1 LADRITLRDPGNAP
15 AAGDRI
21 GYVYVRPK
29 AGQLASALQGD
40 RIETPLFIK
49 EHGLLPDYKHYI
61 EHQLQN
67 PISQAFGL
75 LLELVPGFRGDML
88 RGCPLAVDDLDRFLA
103 MREAKAA
110 ELLFAE
116 SLKTLD
122 MDGTRL
128 AMAHLFKG
136 TATVVKRAVKEPIAR
151 ASTSAATSSSETSA
165 TTSATTSETTSVIKK
180 PAIQMRMSSYLQDS
194 MMMDEMKKKERAR
207 KAKETREAKKAASSA
222 SVAGGT

>member
-151 ASTSAATSSSETSA
+151 ASTSAVTSSSETSA
-165 TTSATTSETTSVIKK
+165 TTSSATSATSVIKK

>member
-1 LADRITLRDPGNAP
+1 
-15 AAGDRI
+15 
-21 GYVYVRPK
+21 
-29 AGQLASALQGD
+29 
-40 RIETPLFIK
+40 
-49 EHGLLPDYKHYI
+49 
-61 EHQLQN
+61 
-67 PISQAFGL
+67 
-75 LLELVPGFRGDML
+75 ML

-151 ASTSAATSSSETSA
+151 ASTSAVTSSSETSA
-165 TTSATTSETTSVIKK
+165 TTSSATSATSVIKK

>member
-1 LADRITLRDPGNAP
+1 
-15 AAGDRI
+15 
-21 GYVYVRPK
+21 VRPK

-88 RGCPLAVDDLDRFLA
+88 RGCPLAADDLDRFLA

-110 ELLFAE
+110 ELLFAD

-128 AMAHLFKG
+128 AMAHMFKG
-136 TATVVKRAVKEPIAR
+136 AATVVKRVVKEKEP
-151 ASTSAATSSSETSA
+151 SAATSAAASGAATSA
-165 TTSATTSETTSVIKK
+165 AATSAAASGAATSAAASGATKK

-194 MMMDEMKKKERAR
+194 MMMDEMKKKERAK

-222 SVAGGT
+222 SSASVAGGT